1 PACARSVW
9 SIHST
14 PSQAIYKLREI
25 FAPLCEDEPRGRY
38 HHENSIRPGQVRQGS
53 GASWNVNPVGPV
65 IAMWQVRLKNV
76 SAKATALRLSRS
88 WLHHPSDIRIF
99 RATMALHQESD
110 STLYVFEKQHS
121 SSPGV
126 TQPAV
131 RLFVHRRMHPQP
143 RFLTTNRQVGE
154 GTRDSDGLKSDKD
167 EQYTDISKDQL
178 RNLQVREI
186 MSSVPFESPSTRQR
200 QGQDTEA
207 VAGRAGF
214 NSCLASYA
222 RPSLVRSLL
231 HYGPE
236 KGRVSIISSTNAC
249 SSAQR
254 QVAADEQTGFLRAS
268 NHLITGP
275 LIRPRLKLFRQAL
288 VITLGLL
295 QLFRSGIEAIDG
307 RALFLVLVASSS
319 SRSSPPF
326 VSGCADAR
334 SYSNE

>member
-1 PACARSVW
+1 MERQPCRSGHRNV
-9 SIHST
+9 
-14 PSQAIYKLREI
+14 A
-25 FAPLCEDEPRGRY
+25 
-38 HHENSIRPGQVRQGS
+38 GQ
-53 GASWNVNPVGPV
+53 
-65 IAMWQVRLKNV
+65 
-76 SAKATALRLSRS
+76 TEEY
-88 WLHHPSDIRIF
+88 IRIF

-254 QVAADEQTGFLRAS
+254 QVAADEQTGSVISNSILLSPSFLRAS

-307 RALFLVLVASSS
+307 RALFLVLVSSSS